1 MDCNFNVRSFTA
13 IYIAIHTYIFYRALC
28 VILVYNCGLTV
39 RNARYHDYVV
49 LCYRFVVDLLQAYKS
64 LWICRNAVDVL
75 PQLVVDLLYNKL
87 HDKQVVR
94 QIRNESK

>member
-13 IYIAIHTYIFYRALC
+13 IYIAIHTYCFICFVAAICANKDVYIFYHALC

-49 LCYRFVVDLLQAYKS
+49 LCYRFVVDLLQAY
-64 LWICRNAVDVL
+64 
-75 PQLVVDLLYNKL
+75 
-87 HDKQVVR
+87 
-94 QIRNESK
+94 